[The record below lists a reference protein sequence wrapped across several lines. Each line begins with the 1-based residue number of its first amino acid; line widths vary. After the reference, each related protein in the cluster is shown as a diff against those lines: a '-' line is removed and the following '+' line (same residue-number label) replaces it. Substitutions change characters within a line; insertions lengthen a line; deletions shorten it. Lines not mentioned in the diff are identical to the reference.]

1 MVFSATRLPMI
12 VTLFFLRTC
21 RDFALSLLICLAFW
35 IDMLQYMIVQI
46 VKPVNLKKSNFNKLN
61 YDQRAFKMYH
71 LCTFALP
78 TMKSAC
84 NEDTEIKIT

>member
-1 MVFSATRLPMI
+1 
-12 VTLFFLRTC
+12 
-21 RDFALSLLICLAFW
+21 
-35 IDMLQYMIVQI
+35 MLQYMIVQI